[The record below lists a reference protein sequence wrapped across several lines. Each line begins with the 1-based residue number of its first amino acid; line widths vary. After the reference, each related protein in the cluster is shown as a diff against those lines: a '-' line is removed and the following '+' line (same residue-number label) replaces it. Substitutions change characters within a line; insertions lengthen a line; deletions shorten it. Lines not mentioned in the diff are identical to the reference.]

1 MKKVTIY
8 STPTCTYCQA
18 AKEFFKANGVEYTE
32 LDVAADLAARADMVS
47 KSGQMGVPVID
58 VGGTIVV
65 GFDEERLKVALSEET
80 EVVA

>member
-18 AKEFFKANGVEYTE
+18 AKEFFKANGVEYVE

-58 VGGTIVV
+58 IEGTIVI
-65 GFDEERLKVALSEET
+65 GFDEERLKSALSEE
-80 EVVA
+80 VKIAA